1 MTNPSLAVTK
11 LTDWARKPE
20 ILSGIVV
27 GEVIG
32 PVEGVT
38 VVREPPTGGTVVED
52 ASVFDVPHP
61 ANNTRAR
68 TTPAVTPR
76 RGVSTAAVRHAPRA
90 LCIAPPLPPSRFPSP
105 QGPQAAGGADGGPA
119 DQKS

>member
-1 MTNPSLAVTK
+1 MTKPSSAVTK
-11 LTDWARKPE
+11 LTDWARNPE

-27 GEVIG
+27 GAVIG

-38 VVREPPTGGTVVED
+38 VVREPPTGSCVVRATDSGDTGVEE

-68 TTPAVTPR
+68 TTPAVTKW
-76 RGVSTAAVRHAPRA
+76 RGESTAVVRHAPRA
-90 LCIAPPLPPSRFPSP
+90 LCIAPPLPPSRFTSTQFP
-105 QGPQAAGGADGGPA
+105 QSAC
-119 DQKS
+119 